1 MRWPMPATA
10 KLTIASKDD
19 VNLQVTAQYNP
30 RELLVNQTIDWHE
43 HRILQ
48 GDVDAVDVEFGGMK
62 PETLQLELLFDGFE
76 NNGRLARDVGSFAVM
91 NQVLA
96 LKEMASARFP
106 RDPDPDRRR
115 PHYCLV
121 VWGDKGTLGVPP
133 LRCVIES
140 IAVKYLAFADDGTV
154 LRASVTVGLKAADP
168 VALARK
174 PVRTR

>member
-1 MRWPMPATA
+1 MPATA

-30 RELLVNQTIDWHE
+30 RELLVSQTIDWHE
-43 HRILQ
+43 HQILKK
-48 GDVDAVDVEFGGMK
+48 DVADEVDVEFGGMK

-76 NNGRLARDVGSFAVM
+76 NQGRLTRDVGSFAVM
-91 NQVLA
+91 NQVQA
-96 LKEMASARFP
+96 LKEMASVRFP
-106 RDPDPDRRR
+106 GDRDPDRRR

-168 VALARK
+168 VAIARRT
-174 PVRTR
+174 VRSR